1 MNDAKLTSVALI
13 AAVVVGGGF
22 YVYGKK
28 IEKRAQAPAT
38 ITVSGD
44 AKVSAK
50 PDIGQLS
57 FGVTTGR
64 MGTAKDALESL
75 NKRMASIVDAVKKAG
90 IPEKDITTESFYM
103 NPAYDWTDGRQV
115 LRGYEATQSLRVKVR
130 NLDTVGD
137 ILSVATAAGANQAG
151 NVDFTIDNPDAV
163 RAEARGEAIA
173 DAKAKAKVLA
183 DQLGLRLGRV
193 LNFSEGGGYYPPV
206 MYARDA
212 MATGMGGGADM
223 EKAVLPVG
231 EQDVNMSV
239 SITYELE

>member
-1 MNDAKLTSVALI
+1 MTDSKIISTALI

-28 IEKRAQAPAT
+28 IDKRTQAPAS
-38 ITVSGD
+38 ITVTGD
-44 AKVSAK
+44 AKVSAM
-50 PDIGQLS
+50 PDIGMLS

-64 MGTAKDALESL
+64 MPTAKAALDSL
-75 NKRMASIVDAVKKAG
+75 STRMNAILAAVKNAG
-90 IPEKDITTESFYM
+90 IPEKDITTEQFYM
-103 NPAYDWTDGRQV
+103 NPAYDWSDGRQT

-130 NLDTVGD
+130 DLDKVGD

-163 RAEARGEAIA
+163 RAQARGEAIA

-183 DQLGLRLGRV
+183 DQLGLSLGRV
-193 LNFSEGGGYYPPV
+193 LSFSEGGGYYPPV

-212 MATGMGGGADM
+212 MSMGGAENQAKVDI
-223 EKAVLPVG
+223 PVG
-231 EQDVNMSV
+231 EQDVNMQV